1 MREITLDDIRNAI
14 NTLRRGFAEMIVLE
28 PLPIRIYGW
37 PLAMAFAIYIGSWAR
52 PPQADYVSGSV
63 PWYWYVLLFVLIQLC
78 GIFIGMMLGMIP
90 IAGVWY
96 WNVYMALVG
105 IAIVHFLIKLSVF
118 IVRLK
123 NAILWRLDR
132 FIEEEYEHR
141 RYKEDWY

>member
-96 WNVYMALVG
+96 WNVYMALVT
-105 IAIVHFLIKLSVF
+105 IAVIHFLIKLSVF

-123 NAILWRLDR
+123 NAIMLRINR
-132 FIEEEYEHR
+132 FIDEEYDR
-141 RYKEDWY
+141 AYNPYNWQ